1 MTKAEIQAA
10 ALKLPPEERAELIEA
25 LNLSFL
31 AEPLT
36 DWQKELLDERLAED
50 EGNPERALPG
60 EELLAALRRSR
71 A

>member
-1 MTKAEIQAA
+1 M
-10 ALKLPPEERAELIEA
+10 EA
-25 LNLSFL
+25 LSISFW

-50 EGNPERALPG
+50 EGDPERALPG
-60 EELLAALRRSR
+60 EELLATLRRSR